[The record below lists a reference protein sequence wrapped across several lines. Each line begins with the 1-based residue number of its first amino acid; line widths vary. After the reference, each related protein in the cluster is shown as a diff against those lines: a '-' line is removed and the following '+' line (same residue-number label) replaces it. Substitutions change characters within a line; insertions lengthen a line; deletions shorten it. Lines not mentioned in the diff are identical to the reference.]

1 MIIKIPI
8 MEIMECIKRNP
19 IIKGKILT
27 KLINI
32 RKKWMMILTIKAKLP
47 KKLIKASDLKKNIE
61 TYSLILILLMTIMK
75 LLTLIGS

>member
-1 MIIKIPI
+1 

-75 LLTLIGS
+75 LLTLIGSQFNFSFL